1 MQGLSAV
8 VCRTM
13 RAPEQHLVWRHSTA
27 GMEGIVVNW
36 RVITA
41 FSSSLL
47 QALMELWQGS
57 MAVTGN
63 NELVQSSFVK

>member
-1 MQGLSAV
+1 MQV
-8 VCRTM
+8 QD
-13 RAPEQHLVWRHSTA
+13 QHLVWWHTTA

-41 FSSSLL
+41 LSSSLL

-63 NELVQSSFVK
+63 IELVHSSFMK